1 MRNDRIRFI
10 KEHCFDNFLKGN
22 IQKQYKRNG
31 DLIYKENYTNKS
43 MSLSSYSDYESG
55 EGSWDYQNGILYY
68 LSRNG
73 EGSDPDLLD
82 LYSLIRIEVDNDGY
96 LFASIPY
103 NISEDISFEINNR
116 GLFIINEN

>member
-31 DLIYKENYTNKS
+31 EGLDPNTLDIYT
-43 MSLSSYSDYESG
+43 
-55 EGSWDYQNGILYY
+55 
-68 LSRNG
+68 
-73 EGSDPDLLD
+73 
-82 LYSLIRIEVDNDGY
+82 LIRIDVDNDGY

-103 NISEDISFEINNR
+103 NISEDVSFEINNR
-116 GLFIINEN
+116 GLFIIEEN

>member
-43 MSLSSYSDYESG
+43 MSLSRYSDYESG

-68 LSRNG
+68 LSSNG
-73 EGSDPDLLD
+73 EGSDPNTLD
-82 LYSLIRIEVDNDGY
+82 IYTLIRIDVDSDGY

-103 NISEDISFEINNR
+103 NISEDVSFEINNR
-116 GLFIINEN
+116 GVFIINEN